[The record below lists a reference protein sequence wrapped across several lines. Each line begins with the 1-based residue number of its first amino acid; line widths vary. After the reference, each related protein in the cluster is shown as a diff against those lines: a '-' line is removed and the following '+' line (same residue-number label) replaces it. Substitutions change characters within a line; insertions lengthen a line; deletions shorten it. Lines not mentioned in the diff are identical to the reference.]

1 MDYTWI
7 IFLLVML
14 TYFDIKSSLKKIL
27 NNQSKDVKRDFSLLE
42 KLKGKEIQIE
52 VDDDDLISF
61 TQQQKGILKDFNETW
76 IILEKN
82 TKKGKELI
90 YYRISNI
97 QGVVEV
103 KE

>member
-1 MDYTWI
+1 MDYAFVI
-7 IFLLVML
+7 LLMVL
-14 TYFDIKSSLKKIL
+14 AYFDIKSNLKKIL
-27 NNQSKDVKRDFSLLE
+27 NNQSKDIKKDFSLLE

-52 VDDDDLISF
+52 VDDDDLMSF
-61 TQQQKGILKDFNETW
+61 IQKPKGILKDFNDTW
-76 IILEKN
+76 LILEKN

-90 YYRISNI
+90 YYRIINI